1 MKQCQ
6 CQTADRFKQTIN
18 SSVNF
23 CLGTSIEKL
32 ITLMYSKV
40 PREDCQ
46 KVPENVCK
54 PETRVKV
61 VEVEE
66 EVCEEVVT
74 TPRTTTTT
82 TTRAP
87 VTKAVV
93 EPGRSYILFSR
104 FITQTPKNQLTSL
117 SENSYLPPPPD
128 TASIVDLRSADL
140 RKDRKGRRRTEKKP
154 RRGQKQGQGKKSRNR
169 KGRRG
174 QKQN

>member
-1 MKQCQ
+1 MYRCYSAPANYRVVHLVILHNFTSGKNVLQWKRKSVKQCQ

-66 EVCEEVVT
+66 EVCEELVT

-93 EPGRSYILFSR
+93 EPGRSYILF
-104 FITQTPKNQLTSL
+104 PAL
-117 SENSYLPPPPD
+117 
-128 TASIVDLRSADL
+128 
-140 RKDRKGRRRTEKKP
+140 
-154 RRGQKQGQGKKSRNR
+154 
-169 KGRRG
+169 
-174 QKQN
+174 

>member
-1 MKQCQ
+1 
-6 CQTADRFKQTIN
+6 
-18 SSVNF
+18 
-23 CLGTSIEKL
+23 
-32 ITLMYSKV
+32 MYSKV

-66 EVCEEVVT
+66 EVCEEEEEVVT

-93 EPGRSYILFSR
+93 EPGRSYILF
-104 FITQTPKNQLTSL
+104 PAL
-117 SENSYLPPPPD
+117 
-128 TASIVDLRSADL
+128 
-140 RKDRKGRRRTEKKP
+140 
-154 RRGQKQGQGKKSRNR
+154 
-169 KGRRG
+169 
-174 QKQN
+174 